1 MPIEMTKP
9 KDIDVAGIRTRYY
22 DEGSG
27 EPIVFIYGGN
37 FGSDTSAPSATCWDQ
52 NFGALAQR
60 FRVIALDKLGQG
72 YTGNPAHD
80 EDYTMA
86 AVVSHATAFIRAL
99 KLPPVH
105 LVGHSRGG
113 YIATRIALEAQQLVR
128 TVTIINTGTLS
139 PGVSTN
145 ETVLSRCP
153 HPPYTRESARWIYEG
168 YCFRPETVTDAWV
181 DTVYEVMQQPKHRE
195 AVRKMMTEQLGV
207 TQFLPALARDKRE
220 TLTWLSEGRLQRPTQ
235 VMWGFN
241 DKTIAAE
248 YGIGLFHLLAAHER
262 RTTLNIFNESGH
274 FPYRE
279 HPERFNALM
288 ARFVAG
294 VSTPEGDRA

>member
-9 KDIDVAGIRTRYY
+9 KDIDVGGVRTRYY
-22 DEGSG
+22 DEGAG
-27 EPIVFIYGGN
+27 EPIVMIYGGN

-52 NFGALAQR
+52 NFGALAER

-72 YTGNPAHD
+72 YTGNPKRD

-86 AVVSHATAFIRAL
+86 AVASHATAFIRAL

-113 YIATRIALEAQQLVR
+113 YIATRLTLEAQALVR
-128 TVTIINTGTLS
+128 SLTIINSGTLT

-181 DTVYEVMQQPKHRE
+181 DVVYDVMQQPKHRE
-195 AVRKMMTEQLGV
+195 AVRKMMTEQLGI

-220 TLTWLSEGRLQRPTQ
+220 TLTWLAEGRLQRPAQ
-235 VMWGFN
+235 VVWGFN

-248 YGIGLFHLLAAHER
+248 YGIDLYNILAAHER

-294 VSTPEGDRA
+294 ASTSEGARS